1 MRFAWIHVEKAT
13 HAVRRLC
20 RVLAVTPSGYYA
32 WMHRLPSQRERD
44 NDRLQVHIRAIHA
57 ASRGTYGSP
66 RVHEQLTHEGCAV
79 GRERVARLLRDM
91 GLVGLPARRVRHTTD
106 STHGRPVAP
115 NVLARHFEADQP
127 NQRWTTDITFIWT
140 WEGWLY
146 LAVVLD
152 LYARRVVG
160 WAVQPHLRTELA
172 LEALQLALGRRVPA
186 PGLVHHSDRGCQYA
200 AEAYQRVLRE
210 HGIVCSMS
218 RTGDC
223 WDNAVTESFFATL
236 KTALIHRQPWPTRRA
251 ATDAVA
257 DYIEGFYNPYRL
269 HSSLGYLS
277 PNEFERVVSRVPWKS
292 SGVASA
298 ELGYLSRLRVVKP
311 ERRGVIAFR
320 EAARPFGGGSHS
332 MADLDIV
339 APRRSYALSFC
350 APRPQ
355 SGIPPVCDSI
365 ASLMLRSSPS
375 SASVA
380 TWRWPSILWNRICS
394 KATSPYSSVTPA
406 CSPERCLRLR
416 PTTELPI
423 QVFQRVGRTQ
433 RAPHR
438 LGERV
443 ERQ

>member
-13 HAVRRLC
+13 YAVRRLC

-32 WMHRLPSQRERD
+32 WMHRLPSQRARD
-44 NDRLQVHIRAIHA
+44 NDRLQVRIRAIHA

-66 RVHEQLTHEGCAV
+66 RVHEQLTQEGCAV

-115 NVLARHFEADQP
+115 NVLERHFEADHP

-160 WAVQPHLRTELA
+160 WAVQPHLQTELA

-223 WDNAVTESFFATL
+223 WDNAVTESVLCDAQDRAHPPPAL
-236 KTALIHRQPWPTRRA
+236 AHAAGGHGRRRGLHRRLLQSVPAALVARVSQPQRIRKTACAKRNVRSI
-251 ATDAVA
+251 
-257 DYIEGFYNPYRL
+257 IN
-269 HSSLGYLS
+269 LS
-277 PNEFERVVSRVPWKS
+277 TFP
-292 SGVASA
+292 
-298 ELGYLSRLRVVKP
+298 
-311 ERRGVIAFR
+311 R
-320 EAARPFGGGSHS
+320 E
-332 MADLDIV
+332 DQTV
-339 APRRSYALSFC
+339 
-350 APRPQ
+350 
-355 SGIPPVCDSI
+355 
-365 ASLMLRSSPS
+365 
-375 SASVA
+375 
-380 TWRWPSILWNRICS
+380 
-394 KATSPYSSVTPA
+394 TSPEEAEEEIRYLWSA
-406 CSPERCLRLR
+406 
-416 PTTELPI
+416 
-423 QVFQRVGRTQ
+423 VGR
-433 RAPHR
+433 
-438 LGERV
+438 
-443 ERQ
+443 